1 MGRRKSDISHGI
13 QVREVHKKRSRY
25 ICDAVIWNLESI
37 SYQDKKRRIVSLRLL
52 LHPIPAKQ
60 PVGNFYKTLGL
71 PIVYLDNT
79 FPIT

>member
-1 MGRRKSDISHGI
+1 MGRRKSDISQI
-13 QVREVHKKRSRY
+13 SKLWEVHKKRSSY
-25 ICDAVIWNLESI
+25 ICDAVTWNLELI
-37 SYQDKKRRIVSLRLL
+37 SYQDNKSRIVNLRLL

-60 PVGNFYKTLGL
+60 PVGNFYKILGL

>member
-1 MGRRKSDISHGI
+1 MQCEFVSIW
-13 QVREVHKKRSRY
+13 EVHKRRSRY

-37 SYQDKKRRIVSLRLL
+37 SYQDSESLIVILRLL

-60 PVGNFYKTLGL
+60 PVGNFYKTLWL
-71 PIVYLDNT
+71 PTVYLDNT

>member
-1 MGRRKSDISHGI
+1 MR
-13 QVREVHKKRSRY
+13 
-25 ICDAVIWNLESI
+25 DAGIWNLESI
-37 SYQDKKRRIVSLRLL
+37 FYQDNEPRIVSLCLL

-71 PIVYLDNT
+71 PIVYLNNT